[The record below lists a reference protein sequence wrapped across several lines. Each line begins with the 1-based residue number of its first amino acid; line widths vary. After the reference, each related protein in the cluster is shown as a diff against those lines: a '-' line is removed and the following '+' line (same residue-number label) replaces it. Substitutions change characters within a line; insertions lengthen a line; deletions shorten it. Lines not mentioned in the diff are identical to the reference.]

1 MHDIKINCHSSI
13 CIDNNIYI
21 DPFKINKRLNNA
33 KLVLITHP
41 HFDHLDIESIKNIIN
56 NQTIIICTN
65 DSKEQLISNNI
76 SEEFIVV
83 INPNENKTINNIN
96 VSTFPSYNINKQF
109 HPKDNNWIGYKITI
123 DGISYLIC
131 GDSDLT
137 DELKS
142 QTTDVLFVPIG
153 GTYTMNELEAANLAN
168 IIKPNLVI
176 PVHYGEIV
184 GDKSL
189 EDKFIKN
196 LDNSINFKIII

>member
-21 DPFKINKRLNNA
+21 DPFKINKKLNNA

-76 SEEFIVV
+76 SEESIVV

-109 HPKDNNWIGYKITI
+109 HPKNNNWIGYKITI
-123 DGISYLIC
+123 DDISYLIC

-142 QTTDVLFVPIG
+142 QTTNVLFVPIG